1 VNSWEKASNP
11 GRSGRFLHPPD
22 SSAYDWLTDSAKPN
36 AMRFTPQFLDE
47 LRARLPVSDVVGRRV
62 KLRKQGREFVGL
74 SPFNKEKS
82 PSFTVNDQKG
92 FFHDFSSGKHG
103 DIFGFVME
111 TEGVAFP
118 EAVERLAQLAGVA
131 LPKVSPEDEKRDAR
145 RKTLH
150 DVMDLAAKFFQ
161 DTLAARAGAKARG
174 YLADRALDPATQL
187 KFRLGYATNERFA
200 LKEHLGSHSIPVEDM
215 VEAGLLIGG
224 DDIPVPFDRFR
235 DRVMFPI
242 TDLRG
247 RVIAF
252 GGRALEKDA
261 QAKYLNSPETPL
273 FHKGATLYNIA
284 AARQAAHDGA
294 TIVAVEGYV
303 DVIAMVTAGFPATVA
318 PLGTAL
324 TEDQLA
330 LLWKMADEPVLC
342 FDGDG
347 AGLRAAYRAVELAM
361 PRLLPGKSLKFAL
374 LPNGQD
380 PDDLARSGGR
390 DAIADV
396 IAAARPL
403 AGMLWSRETE
413 GHTFDT
419 PERRAALE
427 ARINAVTAAIG
438 DESVRRYYRQDFNA
452 RLSQFFAPAQSS
464 RGNFRERGQG
474 QNWRERGNREWQP
487 RGGGSQRPAVGGKN
501 TPYVVVSQQLASSSV
516 HRGHRTAIPRREALI
531 LQAALNYPW
540 LLHDHLEELSG
551 LEFRHAD
558 AETIKSALI
567 DIAAHAAALDAE
579 GVRAELKSRN
589 LGEAMERLAAAIT
602 TSSVWGVRPDAAPE
616 DVLVTWQQ
624 LVALH
629 RQWHSLTKELKEAE
643 QALGQDASEA
653 NYLRLRD
660 VKARLS
666 RMEGT
671 EALIEGFGASSG
683 RGVRSL

>member
-1 VNSWEKASNP
+1 
-11 GRSGRFLHPPD
+11 
-22 SSAYDWLTDSAKPN
+22 
-36 AMRFTPQFLDE
+36 MRFTPQFLDE
-47 LRARLPVSDVVGRRV
+47 LRARLPVSEVVGRRV
-62 KLRKQGREFVGL
+62 KLRKQGREFIGL

-111 TEGVAFP
+111 TEGVQFP
-118 EAVERLAQLAGVA
+118 EAVERLAQMAGVP
-131 LPKVSPEDEKRDAR
+131 LPKVSQEDEQRDAR

-150 DVMDLAAKFFQ
+150 DVMELAAKYFEA
-161 DTLAARAGAKARG
+161 TLSGRAGAKARG
-174 YLADRALDPATQL
+174 YLADRGLDAATQV

-200 LKEHLGSHSIPVEDM
+200 LKEHLGSHGIPVEDM
-215 VEAGLLIGG
+215 VEAGLLVAG
-224 DDIPVPFDRFR
+224 DDIPLPFDRFR

-252 GGRALEKDA
+252 GGRALEKDVP
-261 QAKYLNSPETPL
+261 AKYLNSPETPL

-284 AARQAAHDGA
+284 TARQAAHDGA
-294 TIVAVEGYV
+294 PVVAVEGYV
-303 DVIAMVTAGFPATVA
+303 DVIAMVTAGFAATVA

-324 TEDQLA
+324 TEEQLA

-342 FDGDG
+342 FDGDK

-361 PRLLPGKSLKFAL
+361 PRLKPGKSLKFAL
-374 LPNGQD
+374 LPEGQD
-380 PDDLARSGGR
+380 PDDLARSAGR
-390 DAIADV
+390 EAVAEV
-396 IAAARPL
+396 IGAARPL
-403 AGMLWSRETE
+403 AAMLWARETE
-413 GHTFDT
+413 GHQFDT

-427 ARINAVTAAIG
+427 ARINEVTAAIA
-438 DESVRRYYRQDFNA
+438 DDSVRKYYRQDFSA
-452 RLSQFFAPAQSS
+452 RLSQFFAPVQAA
-464 RGNFRERGQG
+464 RGNFQRGQG
-474 QNWRERGNREWQP
+474 QGGQPWRERGNSNWQP
-487 RGGGSQRPAVGGKN
+487 RNGAPQRPATGGKN
-501 TPYVVVSQQLASSSV
+501 TPYVVVSQQLAASPL
-516 HRGHRTAIPRREALI
+516 HRGYRTAVPRREALI

-540 LLHDHLEELSG
+540 LLHDHLEEFAS

-558 AETIKSALI
+558 AEKLKSALI
-567 DIAAHAAALDAE
+567 DISAHAAAADAE
-579 GVRAELKSRN
+579 AVKAELAGRG
-589 LGEAMERLAAAIT
+589 LTEAMDRIGASIT
-602 TSSVWGVRPDAAPE
+602 TQSVWGVRPDAAPE

-624 LVALH
+624 LVGLH
-629 RQWHSLTKELKEAE
+629 RQWNSLTKELKDAE

-660 VKARLS
+660 VKGRLS
-666 RMEGT
+666 QVEGT